1 MFAGEAIKATL
12 DVQDMRVVVSYV
24 STGEL
29 VLLQAKYGANIDRRE
44 LRQDYRH
51 GFSILKTNRETG
63 ARTCEIYLPNEQ
75 RPRAV
80 DDGGTL
86 TLGHELLH
94 CMLGELSSAGCALTG
109 PRNRRT
115 FSLDAAYPRLPVPYC
130 RRRSRRRSCCA
141 APLASGQWLNIARTE
156 RAAHRER

>member
-1 MFAGEAIKATL
+1 VLADEAIKATL

-29 VLLQAKYGANIDRRE
+29 VILQAKYGANVDRRE

-63 ARTCEIYLPNEQ
+63 ARTCEIYLPKEL

-94 CMLGELSSAGCALTG
+94 CMLGE
-109 PRNRRT
+109 
-115 FSLDAAYPRLPVPYC
+115 Y
-130 RRRSRRRSCCA
+130 
-141 APLASGQWLNIARTE
+141 
-156 RAAHRER
+156 HRPGVR